1 MAIHFNNK
9 IHSEFSAMA
18 WLCFNVGK
26 CDRESLN
33 GIIKV
38 EDVDG
43 IIHCVSTDSHRMP
56 IVRYKENCP
65 LEIGYYKVVKKSK
78 SDLILEKVEI
88 ENYPN
93 WKAVLPTNDLEKIE
107 RPQGAFAFTND
118 TYNAHLPTDIYFLFL
133 NRCCVNYKWLEDVGA
148 FFATDWE
155 VWHTKELALFHG
167 RSIEKLK
174 EPEHNNHGGYENE
187 HDYFKFSILIMKIG
201 VADYPPKENAKPAEQ
216 AENEK
221 KNNEK
226 EGQS

>member
-9 IHSEFSAMA
+9 IHPEFSAMA

-56 IVRYKENCP
+56 IVRFKEDCP
-65 LEIGYYKVVKKSK
+65 LEIGYYKIVKKSK
-78 SDLILEKVEI
+78 SDLILEKVDI
-88 ENYPN
+88 ENYPA
-93 WKAVLPTNDLEKIE
+93 WKSVLPTKDLEKIE

-155 VWHTKELALFHG
+155 VWHTKELAIFHG
-167 RSIEKLK
+167 MPIDKFIQAK
-174 EPEHNNHGGYENE
+174 EVEREF
-187 HDYFKFSILIMKIG
+187 DYFKFSILIMKIG

-221 KNNEK
+221 KTMK
-226 EGQS
+226 KKGKAK